1 MLPPPRYIG
10 IVFLH
15 MFMYFW
21 SNKKVEKNSRLN
33 SFPQPTSPT
42 LSPVTC
48 AELDPRFRPTELLL
62 LGVTSE
68 FPGVEVLGVAGHGG
82 VEAMVVP
89 EADWHISQL
98 FTHQKPEEWL
108 LQPFSWKYFIQSIYL
123 RLPGLHNFRPLK
135 FELDFWPSQLPFKHF
150 RPCDRKRSLCLGSKM
165 FENSKETWFWETFL
179 NPVPTPYVSE
189 IYQFSTSNLSLPQTH
204 THAIACFTAHAV
216 VDPGTFLQQIGTLP
230 SMPETNFGSSF
241 WNQFFWTDGQ
251 FFQQN
256 PH

>member
-1 MLPPPRYIG
+1 MVIATANSITLLRVPYQSSFHPRRCDVMGYTTFRLCGDVNFCQIPAPPP
-10 IVFLH
+10 
-15 MFMYFW
+15 
-21 SNKKVEKNSRLN
+21 
-33 SFPQPTSPT
+33 Q
-42 LSPVTC
+42 
-48 AELDPRFRPTELLL
+48 
-62 LGVTSE
+62 
-68 FPGVEVLGVAGHGG
+68 
-82 VEAMVVP
+82 
-89 EADWHISQL
+89 
-98 FTHQKPEEWL
+98 
-108 LQPFSWKYFIQSIYL
+108 SWKNGSPANDGSLRMHL